1 MAEGGEADYSTSDPD
16 SDVLVVDFS
25 NGESDSYFSEDSIAD
40 DHVGNLSAS
49 EEKGEETK
57 FQLEYEEDEQVDEKE
72 EGQFVNEP
80 KKLNKD
86 GRPEEPHE
94 DDADK
99 DEKPHEP
106 PPNLSNTMDLV
117 TKIFYGQ
124 DVHTKSINILTD
136 FADAEIFLIDGD
148 SLLLEV
154 LSEKSLDWSSGGQF
168 LHLIYLAERF
178 LQNFTEKGGV
188 FHIIFL
194 KEMEIIWRS
203 NSTMLLAR
211 EALILHLQHNTD
223 FTVKTSMVNFWGKE
237 WKDYLNDE
245 VPAFLLLAD
254 AEKIPFQLGELKE
267 TLEYF
272 FRCLLFHCLAH
283 GLNCVFISGIQ
294 TSATKVMGFYS
305 YSSATHKKEFTKF
318 EKEIWNK
325 WQLLVNSWQD
335 QAYKYTPE
343 WLEKFP
349 RDAQIDVKAEVRKAL
364 QPPPKGGCREVS
376 TVVACVLILSKALM
390 DPSITKEAMKT
401 AEDKMKLFLLH
412 TVLLNKLPL
421 KCRAHLI
428 DENLLNEFCK
438 AKDGNV
444 YPFSEIHMCLWEI
457 LKTMQVVQGDHEK
470 RDETGNDF
478 FKSVADLM
486 DGRLIHT
493 LFCALVEQRLKGIE
507 GLILPEDVIEEV
519 EDAWKK
525 VVDVVNRSCS
535 SHSLNA
541 QFFPFAED
549 VTDFHAAEVSVVRSN
564 VDSTMKLR
572 RLTEVQSDLVNNYAG
587 NIRAEINVLAAEMS
601 DDEISNVG
609 QEFDERYHWRSHKLL
624 SDDYDRTKK
633 SITDNPPNDPLLRKR
648 YYKDKQKFA
657 RFRRFYGN
665 SLVGGSDQQI
675 SIPDPESGSK
685 KKTGKKKEKKQGKKA
700 AAIIEERLDETSKK
714 ARLEDQKKWD
724 GIVRDIE
731 TNLRRDNFSDI
742 LKSIDKFLLVCKFP
756 ELRLRALMKKVD
768 SCFDAWKQIRNAD
781 KESNDMKYPVLLME
795 SVHKIFQDL
804 SSVMEEKNKKKLAR
818 IMQKLGFNDLV
829 PLFYEMPPDREAK
842 TEQLSVH
849 TTSARFQLEYMG
861 HLLKREERT
870 DPDSRVENFIPDTWQ
885 RELLDAVDNNESAV
899 IVAPTSSGKTYAS
912 YYCMEKV
919 LRQDNDS
926 VVVYVAPTKA
936 LVNQVV
942 ATVDAR
948 FKKKMPEGRSMC
960 GVFTRDYRQNTLNS
974 QILVTVPQCL
984 EILFISP
991 HRQHWTKNVKYVIF
1005 DEVHCIGSET
1015 GAEVWEH
1022 LLLMIRCPF
1031 LALSATIGNPE
1042 DLRRWL
1048 QAAQDFRE
1056 KEDRKSNEDIR
1067 KSYRVR
1073 LVKFEERYSDLE
1085 KSIYLPIPKANEG
1098 SDVNGNKEFVRLHP
1112 CAQLGYKQLLENG
1125 FPGDMALTP
1134 KENLQLY
1141 DTMVSVWPDCESLQN
1156 LRPETYFLEMKL
1168 IQKGHARQ
1176 YESDLKREFNSWADS
1191 KQLTKVQSV
1200 ITSLNSAFVEAHS
1213 STEEQWG
1220 KLRMTS
1226 FGKSFIKKSF
1236 DKLIDQLRA
1245 QEKLP
1250 ALVFSDDRK
1259 LCEHLALGYAE
1270 KLEMKEQ
1277 IMRRKANTRE
1287 EINAQKRQ
1295 GKAEK
1300 KLQRKRDELSK
1311 EKRYNCSP
1319 NRVNSEPDDQDERNA
1334 ISASNEVLPECT
1346 LAFTF
1351 WIGKEDYEEI
1361 MRRIWSIPDESS
1373 FKRALKRGISFHH
1386 SGCNAKKRSVVEM
1399 LFRGKY
1405 LQVVNSTSTL
1415 ALGIHMPC
1423 KTVVFAGDSPYLN
1436 SLQYRQMSGRAGRRG
1451 FDPLGNVIF
1460 FGIPY
1465 RKVQRLMTAN
1475 IPKLVGN
1482 FPITVSLVLRLLL
1495 LTTKANDKK
1504 DALTKA
1510 LALLS
1515 HPFICR
1521 KYPQMEIQ
1529 IKIQFLFSVEL
1540 LTRLS
1545 LVNKETGAPQEMA
1558 GLATHLH
1565 YHEPSNYV
1573 LVSFLQCGLFHKLCK
1588 PGTNG
1593 KFSENVMRKMV
1604 LVLSHL
1610 IGRTNLHPSLML
1622 RTPSSSKVILEDLP
1636 SEFAKAVKSYNRR
1649 VTDVFSQYLATVA
1662 KWLETDRGEDNK
1674 LPLSGIEFPKKAS
1687 IDDIDEHDMIKVLA
1701 NSSIQY
1707 SACSSFAA
1715 LSGNTDFWLHPSSCK
1730 KTDDEANSG
1739 EEEEEEE
1746 PLKYLLTIIRQDV
1759 YTDMNLVPILP
1770 VMNTLPLNAYA
1781 LDFFKHGSSIVI
1793 ENENGMQAGDVYNV
1807 LKEFNLTIKS
1817 ISCSLE
1823 QLGPETDNVVLAF
1836 KQLAQE
1842 YDEKFSK
1849 EFQ

>member
-1 MAEGGEADYSTSDPD
+1 MMIQLSFSIFLGQLDKMRDDKGGLLHVIAVTRPFVRRIVTFAVYTLLVEMVQQNSILFQYQLLPVKKRMAEGGEDYYSTSDLD
-16 SDVLVVDFS
+16 SDVPVVDS
-25 NGESDSYFSEDSIAD
+25 SDGENDSDDVTEDCSEDD
-40 DHVGNLSAS
+40 DVEHLSGS
-49 EEKGEETK
+49 EEEEEDEEE
-57 FQLEYEEDEQVDEKE
+57 FQLEDEEEEQIDDDEER
-72 EGQFVNEP
+72 QFVKEP
-80 KKLNKD
+80 DQLNK
-86 GRPEEPHE
+86 GGTPEESRK
-94 DDADK
+94 DGFDK
-99 DEKPHEP
+99 DDKPPKP
-106 PPNLSNTMDLV
+106 PPNFSNSMRLV
-117 TKIFYGQ
+117 RKRFYGQ
-124 DVHTKSINILTD
+124 LVDTKFVNVLTD

-148 SLLLEV
+148 SLLLEI
-154 LSEKSLDWSSGGQF
+154 LGEKSLDWNSGGQF
-168 LHLIYLAERF
+168 LHLTYLTERF
-178 LQNFTEKGGV
+178 LQTFTEKGANTNNRVKAHNDVINVFTNEDMENVLARSRGA
-188 FHIIFL
+188 FHIVFL

-203 NSTMLLAR
+203 NPSMLLAR
-211 EALILHLQHNTD
+211 EALILHLQNNTD
-223 FTVKTSMVNFWGKE
+223 FTVKTLIVNFWGKE
-237 WKDYLNDE
+237 WKDYVNEE

-254 AEKIPFQLGELKE
+254 AENIPYQHGKLKE
-267 TLEYF
+267 TIEYF
-272 FRCLLFHCLAH
+272 FRCLLCHCLAH

-294 TSATKVMGFYS
+294 TTATKVMGFYS
-305 YSSATHKKEFTKF
+305 YSSAIHKKYFTKIAV
-318 EKEIWNK
+318 E
-325 WQLLVNSWQD
+325 
-335 QAYKYTPE
+335 
-343 WLEKFP
+343 
-349 RDAQIDVKAEVRKAL
+349 AEVRKAL
-364 QPPPKGGCREVS
+364 QPPPQGGCRQVS
-376 TVVACVLILSKALM
+376 TVVACALILSKALK
-390 DPSITKEAMKT
+390 DPSTTKKTMKT

-438 AKDGNV
+438 AKDGNL
-444 YPFSEIHMCLWEI
+444 YPFNEIHVCLWEI
-457 LKTMQVVQGDHEK
+457 LKTIQVVQGNQR

-493 LFCALVEQRLKGIE
+493 LFCAVLEQRLKGIE
-507 GLILPEDVIEEV
+507 GLNLPEDVIEEV
-519 EDAWKK
+519 EDAWIK
-525 VVDVVNRSCS
+525 VVDVVNKSCS
-535 SHSLNA
+535 SHSPDA
-541 QFFPFAED
+541 QFFPFIED
-549 VTDFHAAEVSVVRSN
+549 VADFHAADAVSVVRSDA
-564 VDSTMKLR
+564 DSTMKLR
-572 RLTEVQSDLVNNYAG
+572 RLTEVQSDLVNSYAG
-587 NIRAEINVLAAEMS
+587 DIRSEINVMAEEMIMS

-609 QEFDERYHWRSHKLL
+609 QEFDELYHWHSLKPL

-633 SITDNPPNDPLLRKR
+633 SITDNPPNNPWLRKR
-648 YYKDKQKFA
+648 YYKDKQKFV
-657 RFRRFYGN
+657 RFQRFYGN
-665 SLVGGSDQQI
+665 SLVGGSDQQKI
-675 SIPDPESGSK
+675 ITVTKSGSK
-685 KKTGKKKEKKQGKKA
+685 KKTGKRKERKQSKKA

-714 ARLEDQKKWD
+714 ARLKDQEKWD
-724 GIVRDIE
+724 VIVRDIE
-731 TNLRRDNFSDI
+731 TNLRRDNFSDV
-742 LKSIDKFLLVCKFP
+742 LKLIDKYLIVCKSS

-768 SCFDAWKQIRNAD
+768 SCFEAWKQIRTANPG
-781 KESNDMKYPVLLME
+781 SNEMKYPVLLME
-795 SVHKIFQDL
+795 SVHKICQDL
-804 SSVMEEKNKKKLAR
+804 SSVMRDKNKKKLAKT
-818 IMQKLGFNDLV
+818 MQKLGFDDLV
-829 PLFYEMPPDREAK
+829 PLFYEMLPDREAK
-842 TEQLSVH
+842 TAQLSVH
-849 TTSARFQLEYMG
+849 TTSSRFQLEYMG

-942 ATVDAR
+942 ATIYAQ
-948 FKKKMPEGRSMC
+948 FEKQMPKGRSVY
-960 GVFTRDYRQNTLNS
+960 GIFTRDYRQNTLNS

-1056 KEDRKSNEDIR
+1056 KQDRENNEDLR
-1067 KSYRVR
+1067 KSYRIR

-1085 KSIYLPIPKANEG
+1085 KSIYLPNPKEKQG
-1098 SDVNGNKEFVRLHP
+1098 SDVNSDKEFVRLHP

-1134 KENLQLY
+1134 KESLQLY
-1141 DTMVSVWPDCESLQN
+1141 DTMVSVWRDCESLQN

-1168 IQKGHARQ
+1168 IRKGHARQ
-1176 YESDLKREFNSWADS
+1176 YESDLKREFKSWADS

-1200 ITSLNSAFVEAHS
+1200 INSLNSVFVETHS
-1213 STEEQWG
+1213 STEEQWS

-1226 FGKSFIKKSF
+1226 FGKSFIKKTF
-1236 DKLIDQLRA
+1236 EKLIDQLRA
-1245 QEKLP
+1245 QDKLP

-1270 KLEMKEQ
+1270 KLEKREQ
-1277 IMRRKANTRE
+1277 IMRRKASTRE
-1287 EINAQKRQ
+1287 AMNAQKRQ

-1300 KLQRKRDELSK
+1300 KLHRKRDELQK
-1311 EKRYNCSP
+1311 EREKRYNFSP
-1319 NRVNSEPDDQDERNA
+1319 NRVNSQPDDQDERGS

-1351 WIGKEDYEEI
+1351 GIGKE
-1361 MRRIWSIPDESS
+1361 
-1373 FKRALKRGISFHH
+1373 
-1386 SGCNAKKRSVVEM
+1386 
-1399 LFRGKY
+1399 
-1405 LQVVNSTSTL
+1405 VVNSTSTL

-1423 KTVVFAGDSPYLN
+1423 KTVVFAGDSPFLN

-1451 FDPLGNVIF
+1451 FDPVGNVIF

-1495 LTTKANDKK
+1495 MTTQADDRG

-1521 KYPQMEIQ
+1521 KYPRMETQ
-1529 IKIQFLFSVEL
+1529 IKLHFLFSVEL
-1540 LTRLS
+1540 LTRL
-1545 LVNKETGAPQEMA
+1545 V
-1558 GLATHLH
+1558 
-1565 YHEPSNYV
+1565 
-1573 LVSFLQCGLFHKLCK
+1573 F
-1588 PGTNG
+1588 
-1593 KFSENVMRKMV
+1593 
-1604 LVLSHL
+1604 
-1610 IGRTNLHPSLML
+1610 
-1622 RTPSSSKVILEDLP
+1622 LEDLP
-1636 SEFAKAVKSYNRR
+1636 SEFAKAVKSYNRQ

-1662 KWLETDRGEDNK
+1662 KWLEKDRGEDNK

-1687 IDDIDEHDMIKVLA
+1687 IDEIDEQDMVKVLA

-1715 LSGNTDFWLHPSSCK
+1715 LSGNTDFQLHPLSRQ
-1730 KTDDEANSG
+1730 KTDGQREDEANSD
-1739 EEEEEEE
+1739 EEEGEEE
-1746 PLKYLLTIIRQDV
+1746 PLKYLLKIIRQDV

-1770 VMNTLPLNAYA
+1770 VRNAQPLNAYA
-1781 LDFFKHGSSIVI
+1781 LDFFKHGSSKVI
-1793 ENENGMQAGDVYNV
+1793 ENENGMQAGDVYNA
-1807 LKEFNLTIKS
+1807 LKEINLTIKS

-1842 YDEKFSK
+1842 YGEKFRE
-1849 EFQ
+1849 EFEYEA